1 MRSDSNRLPFIL
13 MLLGFAV
20 FAAQLLVVSHSAIVE
35 AAAQPLAGAATTPQ
49 KNSKPAPADYAL
61 LAKSYRFESGGWIYV
76 HLEGSPHDIGY
87 QHGYLLA
94 PEIGDA
100 FAAVSLQMTHVTQ
113 RDWEFFRTRRAR
125 NAVAENRSRVSSGA
139 ERHRGRARRRA
150 K

>member
-1 MRSDSNRLPFIL
+1 MRSNRNRLPFIL
-13 MLLGFAV
+13 MLLGLTV

-35 AAAQPLAGAATTPQ
+35 AAAQPLAGAATTSQ
-49 KNSKPAPADYAL
+49 KNSKPAPADDAL

-113 RDWEFFRTRRAR
+113 RDWEFFRSRRAHR
-125 NAVAENRSRVSSGA
+125 CCGRKSIPNIKPSSKASWTGS
-139 ERHRGRARRRA
+139 RRA